1 MTVRTGCKL
10 PLPFQKLGSRSVWNF
25 HNSYV
30 LQRLTY
36 WGEQS
41 CPFSRILC
49 NTLQEPICLLIQ
61 LLLFPLHHGVKGAI
75 LKVARIAGGLSGGN
89 PDSAFLALFC
99 TFLRTF
105 FPLFSTQNLSRIG
118 GNLVGI
124 WTVIFEHFSED
135 FSPTFLDSKPFSD
148 GWWIIWW
155 ESELESV
162 FVQVAKC
169 IWPNC

>member
-1 MTVRTGCKL
+1 MYMTVRTGCKL

-89 PDSAFLALFC
+89 LDSNFWALFWGLFPHFSRLK
-99 TFLRTF
+99 TFLGW
-105 FPLFSTQNLSRIG
+105 LVDYLVRI
-118 GNLVGI
+118 
-124 WTVIFEHFSED
+124 
-135 FSPTFLDSKPFSD
+135 
-148 GWWIIWW
+148 WIGKCICTSCWMY
-155 ESELESV
+155 LTKLLSV
-162 FVQVAKC
+162 FVQIEILKVARG
-169 IWPNC
+169 